1 MPTLRRRI
9 IFWVV
14 LGLCVGGA
22 PALIPVSQA
31 YDYNSAF
38 RSSAGS
44 FAEFDRKMREID
56 ERINQANQDV
66 DAQLAAIER
75 SLQAAFAELGHE
87 METIWGDAAMLPSQK
102 VWVGFPRD
110 KETRVVVDY
119 EKGEIAVESVD
130 PNVDE
135 GDLQQILRETLRADS
150 QRLDR
155 QDLLRRRQQEI
166 LEREPVQMPKAPA
179 RVRPPQPMELGQ
191 LVRPGVKPDVSRRPV
206 RDGRGET
213 KEVKRI
219 SVPMREGHSRLTAEQ
234 LREPVTAFS
243 DRYNLPRALTL
254 AVIKQESAFNPRA
267 VSPANAYGLMQ
278 LVPTS
283 GGRDAY
289 RERTGKDQP
298 PPVELLFQPVDNIDL
313 GTTYLHI
320 LNTRY
325 LRSITKADNR
335 FFCMIAAYN
344 TGAGNVARA
353 FTGNTNIRAAGPTI
367 DAMSAA
373 QVKAHL
379 IRNLP
384 WEETQTYVRK
394 VTANLREFADW
405 DR

>member
-1 MPTLRRRI
+1 MPALRRRI
-9 IFWVV
+9 LFWVV

-22 PALIPVSQA
+22 PALVPETQA
-31 YDYNSAF
+31 FDYS
-38 RSSAGS
+38 RSLSS
-44 FAEFDRKMREID
+44 FSDFDRKMREID
-56 ERINQANQDV
+56 ERINRAHQDV

-75 SLQAAFAELGHE
+75 SLQAAFAELGHD
-87 METIWGDAAMLPSQK
+87 METIWGDAAMLPSKK

-130 PNVDE
+130 PRVDE
-135 GDLQQILRETLRADS
+135 GELQQILRETLRANSD
-150 QRLDR
+150 QLDR
-155 QDLLRRRQQEI
+155 QDLLRQRQQEI
-166 LEREPVQMPKAPA
+166 LEREPVEMPKAP
-179 RVRPPQPMELGQ
+179 VRPVRPRQEMELGL
-191 LVRPGVKPDVSRRPV
+191 LVRPGVKPEVDRRPIT
-206 RDGRGET
+206 DGRGQT

-243 DRYNLPRALTL
+243 DRYGLPRALTL

-289 RERTGKDQP
+289 RERTGKDQA

-313 GTTYLHI
+313 GTTYLNI

-353 FTGNTNIRAAGPTI
+353 FTGSTNISAAGPTV
-367 DAMSAA
+367 DAMTPA

-379 IRNLP
+379 IQHLP
-384 WEETQTYVRK
+384 WEETRIYVRK
-394 VTANLREFADW
+394 VTANMAEFADW